1 MTIENDL
8 ILQNP
13 AEESDGM
20 LPPTSC
26 FLPSSSGISS
36 LLAVAF
42 GGGTNSTAMLCGF
55 RERGIKPDLITFAD
69 TGGESPHTYEHVLEM
84 DLQCRVWWGIGIET
98 VRQLFE
104 GEFEG
109 LESECIRGKKL
120 PSLAYGSK
128 ACSMKYKIQP
138 QTVALKQWMDAMD
151 AREVTRAIGYD
162 AGESHRAVDITGED
176 LKSGRTAHNW
186 FPLIEWNWR
195 RVDCIAAIK
204 RHGLTQPGKSSC
216 FFCPA
221 MKRGEILRL
230 KDEQPELFARAVA
243 MESNAIT
250 TRNMGLTGRS
260 LRWAD
265 IGAQDD
271 RQARLWDF
279 LDEKD
284 ESETPCGCYD
294 G

>member
-1 MTIENDL
+1 MENDL

-13 AEESDGM
+13 DEASDGM
-20 LPPTSC
+20 LPATSC
-26 FLPSSSGISS
+26 SLPSSSGISS

-55 RERGIKPDLITFAD
+55 RERGIKPDLILFAD
-69 TGGESPHTYEHVLEM
+69 TGGELPETYEHVMEM
-84 DLQCRVWWGIGIET
+84 DVQCQIWWGIGIET
-98 VRQLFE
+98 VRKTYQ
-104 GEFEG
+104 GGFEG
-109 LESECIRGKKL
+109 LEGECIRGRKL
-120 PSLAYGSK
+120 PALAYGRK

-138 QTVALKQWMDAMD
+138 QTVALKSWLDAQD
-151 AREVTRAIGYD
+151 AKEVTRAIGYD
-162 AGESHRAVDITGED
+162 AGESHRATDIEGED
-176 LKSGRTAHNW
+176 LKSGRRAYNW

-195 RVDCIAAIK
+195 RSDCVEAIA

-230 KDEQPELFARAVA
+230 KDEHPDLFKRALA
-243 MESNAIT
+243 IESNAST
-250 TRNMGLTGRS
+250 TKNMGLTGRA

-271 RQARLWDF
+271 AQGRLWDF
-279 LDEKD
+279 LDDKD
-284 ESETPCGCYD
+284 ETDTPCGCYD

>member
-1 MTIENDL
+1 MTDR
-8 ILQNP
+8 
-13 AEESDGM
+13 
-20 LPPTSC
+20 TSAPC
-26 FLPSSSGISS
+26 SLPSSSGTSS

-69 TGGESPHTYEHVLEM
+69 TGGESPHTYEHVMEM

-109 LESECIRGKKL
+109 LEKNCIRKKML
-120 PSLAYGSK
+120 PSLAYGTK
-128 ACSMKYKIQP
+128 GCSQKYKVGP
-138 QTVALKQWMDAMD
+138 QTKRMLQFLDENNAK
-151 AREVTRAIGYD
+151 ECIKAIGYD
-162 AGESHRAVDITGED
+162 AGESHRQV
-176 LKSGRTAHNW
+176 GRERMEHSKGRAEIFW
-186 FPLIEWNWR
+186 YPLVEWNWR